1 MEYDPANC
9 INRVAEQE
17 LFEGLLPCEDTVR
30 LLTIRDKGGRGKT
43 ALLHRLKY
51 ICEWK
56 APRLPCSLV
65 SLDAP
70 ALSGAGPFDLIQ
82 TIGNDLVRSR
92 EVSLRQYERYN
103 IARMSKNFAPFTD
116 ALGDVTGIVNARDA
130 RVESGGVV
138 TGVYLNHP
146 VFLPSNSW
154 ASPEQEET
162 ARERCI
168 GAFFEDIGH
177 IGESRTVVLL
187 LDTWEKGHPVLR
199 DWIVNHLLYHHCFD
213 PVKRPPRL
221 VIVLAG
227 RVLPDFKML
236 LGDRYNGLVKSIES
250 LDWERQHVAEFLE
263 QQGFHFSDKD
273 LDFVYGK
280 IQEGYSLNTAVGVV
294 AIYSSKI

>member
-30 LLTIRDKGGRGKT
+30 LLTIRDKEGRGKT
-43 ALLHRLKY
+43 ALLHRLQY
-51 ICEWK
+51 ICNWRI
-56 APRLPCSLV
+56 PRLPCSRV
-65 SLDAP
+65 RLDAP
-70 ALSGAGPFDLIQ
+70 ALTGAGPFDLIQ
-82 TIGNDLVRSR
+82 AMRNELVNLGD
-92 EVSLRQYERYN
+92 VSLPEFEYYN
-103 IARMSKNFAPFTD
+103 NARMSKVFAPFT
-116 ALGDVTGIVNARDA
+116 AASGRVTGTVDA
-130 RVESGGVV
+130 QGATISGTVAGVIQYNPINV
-138 TGVYLNHP
+138 QP
-146 VFLPSNSW
+146 NSW

-199 DWIVNHLLYHHCFD
+199 DWIVNRLLYHHCFD
-213 PVKRPPRL
+213 QVKRPPRL

-227 RVLPDFKML
+227 RVLPDFKGL

-280 IQEGYSLNTAVGVV
+280 IQEGYSLDTALVV
-294 AIYSSKI
+294 AKAYSSKS